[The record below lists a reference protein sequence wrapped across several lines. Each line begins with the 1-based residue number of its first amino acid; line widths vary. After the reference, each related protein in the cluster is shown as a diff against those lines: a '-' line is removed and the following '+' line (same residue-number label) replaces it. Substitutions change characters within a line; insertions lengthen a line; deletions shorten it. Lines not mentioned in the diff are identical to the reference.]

1 MIWKRGKTDDGFLPG
16 ITPRSLA
23 AMLMCI
29 LITAMYTNY
38 SCTYLHEHYQ
48 VVEAA
53 IPIPAILA
61 LLFATLLVGLVA
73 LLTRRRLLTR
83 QELVCIAFATMIS
96 APMMAEGFWQRFFGI
111 IASAPRAKSF
121 DYIDV
126 YDDGLWPHGRN
137 LFKGSFDEADGG
149 EGVITPS
156 CGAFTNISWS
166 VVEYEEGVR
175 GRCPS
180 IANDSATNETWLSY
194 AIPVTPGAPDS
205 PVPSHPH
212 LVSVLAY
219 IDGGEAESEVFCRAY
234 ADDNPVPETLLID
247 SSAPKQTLIHRKGF
261 VRMGAYGVIPARV
274 CSSNLVV
281 QLGFRGRGKVT
292 FADPKFFS
300 VYSLESCFRGR
311 KMIDEAD
318 LRGLAAADRP
328 PGAVVR
334 PSNPWSLKG
343 LAFYV
348 KGHIP
353 LEGWGRPTVIWSSFV
368 LLLLAA
374 LFCVNVIMR
383 RKWAES
389 ERYPMPNA
397 RIPLAI
403 VGAGDGEDSPWASI
417 WTNRYVWAGFI
428 FAFAFGILKGWH
440 FYNPRIP
447 DLTVEIHLSEY
458 VTNPFFGAMFHTS
471 FIFLLTICSIAVFFE
486 LNVLLSMVLGFWI
499 CRSIYC
505 IGHVTGIDVN
515 SGFPWRDQSAV
526 GSYLGYFVI
535 VLALSAKY
543 VWSVVKEAV
552 RGTGK
557 ERGEALSPR
566 AAVLVFVLAHVGVA
580 IWARAAGVPSGPVVA
595 FFAFLVALGF
605 VTAKFRAECGSP
617 YGYFTPYNCM
627 VFVMV
632 AGGIPV
638 FGEKGVF
645 MALLLSGCFTVTT
658 FYLIPGLQ
666 FELIETG
673 RRLKIRPRHIVVT
686 CLIGVLGGLFIGG
699 WSFLTHGY
707 ADGSDNIRG
716 SWLYSSWTWFV
727 NSYRE
732 PLARA
737 TNDWLNADAVPAAS
751 SPWGGRAMLFCGSV
765 MAVLTLLRQFFS
777 GFWFHPI
784 GFMLGWTNIDNGAP
798 WGTLLVAWAI
808 RLTVLKIGGAR
819 AVRNKLLPFF
829 TGAFIGCILS
839 VAVFTVVN
847 TNAFLSGSPNFAML
861 LP

>member
-1 MIWKRGKTDDGFLPG
+1 MFWKRKKEDGYVPG
-16 ITPRSLA
+16 VTPRSLA
-23 AMLMCI
+23 AMVFCM
-29 LITAMYTNY
+29 LITGMYTNY

-53 IPIPAILA
+53 IPFPAILA
-61 LLFATLLVGLVA
+61 ILFATLLVGIMA
-73 LLTRRRLLTR
+73 LLTRHRLLTR
-83 QELVCIAFATMIS
+83 QELVCVAFASMIS

-137 LFKGSFDEADGG
+137 LFKGSFEEAAAE
-149 EGVITPS
+149 EGAITPS
-156 CGAFTNISWS
+156 SSAFTNISWS
-166 VVEYEEGVR
+166 VVEYEEDVS
-175 GRCPS
+175 GRCPT
-180 IANDSATNETWLSY
+180 IANEQASDETWLSFQ
-194 AIPVTPGAPDS
+194 IPVSPEDPDS

-212 LVSVLAY
+212 LFSVLAY
-219 IDGGEAESEVFCRAY
+219 IDGGESESEVFCRAY
-234 ADDNPVPETLLID
+234 ADDNPVPETILING
-247 SSAPKQTLIHRKGF
+247 SAPKKTLIHRKGF
-261 VRMGAYGVIPARV
+261 VRMGAYGIIPARV

-318 LRGLAAADRP
+318 WLALAPGERP

-334 PSNPWSLKG
+334 PSNLWSLKG
-343 LAFYV
+343 LKFYI

-353 LEGWGRPTVIWSSFV
+353 LEGWGRPTAIWSAFV

-397 RIPLAI
+397 RLPLAI
-403 VGAGDGEDSPWASI
+403 VGANDGEKSPWASI
-417 WTNRYVWAGFI
+417 WTNRYVWAGFV
-428 FAFAFGILKGWH
+428 FAFIFGILKGWH

-447 DLTVEIHLSEY
+447 DLSVEIHLSEY

-486 LNVLLSMVLGFWI
+486 LNVLLSMVIGYWI
-499 CRSIYC
+499 CRTVYC

-515 SGFPWRDQSAV
+515 SGFPWRDPSAI

-543 VWSVVKEAV
+543 VWSVVKDAFH
-552 RGTGK
+552 GAGK

-566 AAVLVFVLAHVGVA
+566 AAVLIFVLAHVGVA
-580 IWARAAGVPSGPVVA
+580 IWARIAGAPSGPVVV

-617 YGYFTPYNCM
+617 YGYFTPSNCM

-645 MALLLSGCFTVTT
+645 MALLLSGCLTVTT

-673 RRLKIRPRHIVVT
+673 RRLHIRPRHIAIT
-686 CLIGVLGGLFIGG
+686 CLVGVLGGLFIGG

-737 TNDWLNADAVPAAS
+737 TNDWLNTDAPPVAS

-784 GFMLGWTNIDNGAP
+784 GFMLGWTSINNGAP

-829 TGAFIGCILS
+829 TGVFIGCLLS
-839 VAVFTVVN
+839 IAVFTVVN
-847 TNAFLSGSPNFAML
+847 TNAVLSGSPNFASL

>member
-1 MIWKRGKTDDGFLPG
+1 MFWRRKKRDDGYVPG
-16 ITPRSLA
+16 ITPRSLV
-23 AMLMCI
+23 AMVLCI

-38 SCTYLHEHYQ
+38 SCTFLAEHYQ

-61 LLFATLLVGLVA
+61 LLFATLLVGLMA

-83 QELVCIAFATMIS
+83 PELVCIAFATMIS

-111 IASAPRAKSF
+111 IAATPRAQSF

-137 LFKGSFDEADGG
+137 LFKGSFDEPESGDDA
-149 EGVITPS
+149 IAPT
-156 CGAFTNISWS
+156 CGAFTNITWS
-166 VVEYEEGVR
+166 VVEYEEGVS
-175 GRCPS
+175 GRCPTIENAQPS
-180 IANDSATNETWLSY
+180 DETWLSFPV
-194 AIPVTPGAPDS
+194 PVTPDDPDS

-234 ADDNPVPETLLID
+234 ADDNPVPETLLIN
-247 SSAPKQTLIHRKGF
+247 STAPKKTLVHRKGF
-261 VRMGAYGVIPARV
+261 VRMGVYGVIPARV
-274 CSSNLVV
+274 CTSNLVV

-318 LRGLAAADRP
+318 WLALSPEERP
-328 PGAVVR
+328 AGAVVR

-343 LAFYV
+343 LAFYLS
-348 KGHIP
+348 GHIP
-353 LEGWGRPTVIWSSFV
+353 LRDWWRPAAIWSAFV
-368 LLLLAA
+368 LLLLSA

-389 ERYPMPNA
+389 ERYPMPNT

-403 VGAGDGEDSPWASI
+403 VGAGEGEESPWASI
-417 WTNRYVWAGFI
+417 WTNRYVWAGI
-428 FAFAFGILKGWH
+428 LFAFVFGLVKGWH

-447 DLTVEIHLSEY
+447 DLTVDIALSEY
-458 VTNPFFGAMFHTS
+458 VTNPFFGGMFHTS
-471 FIFLLTICSIAVFFE
+471 FVFVLTVCSIAVFFE
-486 LNVLLSMVLGFWI
+486 LNVLLSMVVGYWV
-499 CRSIYC
+499 CRSAYC

-526 GSYLGYFVI
+526 GSYLGYFLV

-543 VWSVVKEAV
+543 IWSVLKDAL
-552 RGTGK
+552 RGAGR

-566 AAVLVFVLAHVGVA
+566 AAVLVFVLAHVGIA
-580 IWARAAGVPSGPVVA
+580 IWARVAGVPSFPVVA

-627 VFVMV
+627 VFVTA
-632 AGGIPV
+632 AGGLAV

-645 MALLLSGCFTVTT
+645 LSLILSGCVTVTT
-658 FYLIPGLQ
+658 FYLIPGMQ

-673 RRLKIRPRHIVVT
+673 RRLRIRPRHIVLT

-699 WSFLTHGY
+699 WCFLTHGY

-716 SWLYSSWTWFV
+716 SWLYSSYGWIV
-727 NSYRE
+727 NKFRE

-737 TNDWLNADAVPAAS
+737 TNDWLNAGPRAAS
-751 SPWGGRAMLFCGSV
+751 SPWEGRAMLFCGGV
-765 MAVLTLLRQFFS
+765 MAVLTLVRQFFS

-784 GFMLGWTNIDNGAP
+784 GFLLGWTNINNGAP

-808 RLTVLKIGGAR
+808 RFTVLKIGGAR

-839 VAVFTVVN
+839 VVVFTVIN
-847 TNAFLSGSPNFAML
+847 TNAFLSGSPNFAKL